1 MVREKEYVLFYIMWS
16 GKISLA
22 TGYLMRTVMRLSE
35 QAMQKWWGHR
45 SKEEKMAGAAVKD
58 VVGGDC
64 ESLIMWPL

>member
-1 MVREKEYVLFYIMWS
+1 
-16 GKISLA
+16 
-22 TGYLMRTVMRLSE
+22 MRTVMRLSE

-64 ESLIMWPL
+64 ESLITLIGLSKVP